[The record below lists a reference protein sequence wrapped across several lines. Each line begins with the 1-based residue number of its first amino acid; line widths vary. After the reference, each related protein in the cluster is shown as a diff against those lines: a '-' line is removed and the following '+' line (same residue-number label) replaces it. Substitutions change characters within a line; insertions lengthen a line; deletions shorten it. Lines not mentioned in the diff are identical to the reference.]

1 MNITTPEQDLPL
13 GNSDFALLRQN
24 NKVYVDKTAMVHQL
38 AKGVGNKVFIAR
50 PRRFGKS
57 LLVSTFESLF
67 KYGLRDFQG
76 LAIEQQWTDKTYDV
90 VRLDFSEVKNFSTV
104 EEFKEGLLE
113 LLVSAFSSVGFRY
126 ERDSFL
132 SVMRQLS
139 GWLREQVPVSSVVL
153 LIDEYDAP
161 LTACLDQ
168 PELFEKVRRTL
179 ASFYAILKSNDG
191 ALRFLFITGI
201 TKYSKV
207 SIFSEMNNL
216 NDITLKP
223 AYGTLLGYTEEEISR
238 YFGDYLAQAAAKLGM
253 TAAEMLAAM
262 RRSYDGYCFDEQA
275 STHVY
280 APWSTLNFLDSP
292 EDGLKNYWIESGG
305 QSSLLTNYVRSHSLK
320 DPGQYG
326 QLQKVDKDLLSI
338 SADARA
344 INDVVLLMQAG
355 YLTIKA
361 VRGDL
366 VYLGYP
372 NGEVAQTMA
381 KFYAALMLEKQA
393 LDMISEGVIRS
404 HLEICDVPAFV
415 TDVNKAFLAIDY
427 KEYPVTSEANC
438 RAMVSMF
445 LNGAGLTAQSET
457 HNALGRSDLEF
468 TTGETHWVLEF
479 KYAAGRDNP
488 RELLQKALS
497 QMEGRMYGRQSGA
510 SRLMRVGLVFSE
522 AQRQIVAFKALE
534 PMAI

>member
-1 MNITTPEQDLPL
+1 M
-13 GNSDFALLRQN
+13 
-24 NKVYVDKTAMVHQL
+24 
-38 AKGVGNKVFIAR
+38 
-50 PRRFGKS
+50 
-57 LLVSTFESLF
+57 
-67 KYGLRDFQG
+67 
-76 LAIEQQWTDKTYDV
+76 
-90 VRLDFSEVKNFSTV
+90 RLDFSEVKNFSTV

-132 SVMRQLS
+132 SVIRQLS

-168 PELFEKVRRTL
+168 PELFEKVRKTL

-216 NDITLKP
+216 NDITLDVE
-223 AYGTLLGYTEEEISR
+223 YGTLLGYTKEELGR
-238 YFGDYLAQAAAKLGM
+238 YFGDYIAR
-253 TAAEMLAAM
+253 AAEVLELSPGELLARM
-262 RRSYDGYCFDEQA
+262 RERYDGYCFDGQA
-275 STHVY
+275 LSHVY
-280 APWSTLNFLDSP
+280 SPWSTLMFLTKP
-292 EDGLKNYWIESGG
+292 RNGLENYWIESGG
-305 QSSLLTNYVRSHSLK
+305 QSSLLTSYVRSHSLK

-338 SADARA
+338 SADVRA
-344 INDVVLLMQAG
+344 INDAVLLMQAG
-355 YLTIKA
+355 
-361 VRGDL
+361 
-366 VYLGYP
+366 P

-415 TDVNKAFLAIDY
+415 ADVNQAFLAIDY
-427 KEYPVTSEANC
+427 KEYPVTSEAKC

-445 LNGAGLTAQSET
+445 LNGAGLPTQSET

-468 TTGETHWVLEF
+468 TIGETHWVLEF
-479 KYAAGRDNP
+479 KYAAGKANP
-488 RELLQKALS
+488 EALLQKALS
-497 QMEGRMYGRQSGA
+497 QMEGRMYGHQSGA
-510 SRLMRVGLVFSE
+510 SRLMRVGIVFSE
-522 AQRQIVAFKALE
+522 DKRQIVASRALE
-534 PMAI
+534 PMTL

>member
-1 MNITTPEQDLPL
+1 MNNPTPEQTLPL
-13 GNSDFALLRQN
+13 GVSDFAGLRQDGLI
-24 NKVYVDKTAMVHQL
+24 YVDKTEMIARM
-38 AKGVGNKVFIAR
+38 AATRKGKFFLAR

-76 LAIEQQWTDKTYDV
+76 LAIESLWKDKTYSV
-90 VRLDFSEVKNFSTV
+90 VRLDFSEIKFFSSQADFLGQLIDMLADAFAPCGFAYSADAPRSWNRQFSTWLKSV
-104 EEFKEGLLE
+104 PIGS
-113 LLVSAFSSVGFRY
+113 LVI
-126 ERDSFL
+126 
-132 SVMRQLS
+132 
-139 GWLREQVPVSSVVL
+139 

-168 PELFEKVRRTL
+168 AELFEKVRETL
-179 ASFYAILKSNDG
+179 ASFYAVFKSND
-191 ALRFLFITGI
+191 APLRFLFITGI

-207 SIFSEMNNL
+207 SIFSELNNL
-216 NDITLKP
+216 NDITLDVE
-223 AYGTLLGYTEEEISR
+223 YGTLLGYTEEELGR
-238 YFGDYLAQAAAKLGM
+238 YFGNYIAQAAEVL
-253 TAAEMLAAM
+253 ELPPEELLARM
-262 RRSYDGYCFDEQA
+262 RERYDGYCFDGQA
-275 STHVY
+275 SSHVY
-280 APWSTLNFLDSP
+280 SPWSTLMFLTKP
-292 EDGLKNYWIESGG
+292 RNGLENYWIESGG
-305 QSSLLTNYVRSHSLK
+305 QTSLLMNFIKSHSLK

-338 SADARA
+338 SADVRT
-344 INDVVLLMQAG
+344 INDTVLLMQAG

-361 VRGDL
+361 VRGDM

-404 HLEICDVPAFV
+404 HLENCDVPAFV

-427 KEYPVTSEANC
+427 KEYPVTSETNC

-468 TTGETHWVLEF
+468 TIGETRWVLEF
-479 KYAAGRDNP
+479 KYAAGKDNP
-488 RELLQKALS
+488 GALLEKALS

-522 AQRQIVAFKALE
+522 AQRQIVASRALE
-534 PMAI
+534 PMTL